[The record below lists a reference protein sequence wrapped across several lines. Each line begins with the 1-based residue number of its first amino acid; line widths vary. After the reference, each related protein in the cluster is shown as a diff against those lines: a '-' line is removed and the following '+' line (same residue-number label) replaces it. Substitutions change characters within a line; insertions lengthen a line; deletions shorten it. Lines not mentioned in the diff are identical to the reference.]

1 MFIDTMF
8 SYSFNSMPLYFSEK
22 LMGIQTGIPQFSLR
36 NQRENSCLTK
46 REGQKG
52 SDGSMDQRTGANKDL
67 DLAS

>member
-1 MFIDTMF
+1 MFIDTML

-36 NQRENSCLTK
+36 SWRENSCLTK

-67 DLAS
+67 DLAN